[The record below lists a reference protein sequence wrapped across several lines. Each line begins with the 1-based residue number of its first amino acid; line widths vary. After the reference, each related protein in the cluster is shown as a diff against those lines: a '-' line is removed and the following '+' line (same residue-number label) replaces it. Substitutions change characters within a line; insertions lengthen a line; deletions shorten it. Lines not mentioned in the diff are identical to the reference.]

1 MDEFYFAQRPIL
13 GRGRGCAATWKANA
27 NGRASEISSTFI
39 PEYEFPGVSAAL
51 EGFDPFYFSM
61 RTLSVLKN
69 KDDIIARLNVLADS
83 YASWIQEKLVEDSK
97 MADKKFREEI
107 GNDIINKCVEAL
119 NRIRAGIQLLV
130 EDAVVFDAFRFMNVR

>member
-1 MDEFYFAQRPIL
+1 MQFLSDLFEIVRSVSGGHGIGVFYWEPAWLPIPT
-13 GRGRGCAATWKANA
+13 CTWANA

-83 YASWIQEKLVEDSK
+83 YASWIQEKLFEDSK
-97 MADKKFREEI
+97 MECIK
-107 GNDIINKCVEAL
+107 KCV
-119 NRIRAGIQLLV
+119 
-130 EDAVVFDAFRFMNVR
+130 